1 MPPFTK
7 LCLAQKFLIIFCIV
21 AHNKVKEG
29 LTIMENQ
36 KWHPGEEA
44 PASGTYA
51 AYDKFGQCGGAVYL
65 EEGERFP
72 ATQHEGSYYQK
83 QD

>member
-1 MPPFTK
+1 MD
-7 LCLAQKFLIIFCIV
+7 
-21 AHNKVKEG
+21 
-29 LTIMENQ
+29 NQ
-36 KWHPGEEA
+36 KWRPGEDV

-51 AYDKFGQCGGAVYL
+51 AYDANGQCGGAVYL

-72 ATQHEGSYYQK
+72 ATQHEGSYYEQ

>member
-1 MPPFTK
+1 MD
-7 LCLAQKFLIIFCIV
+7 
-21 AHNKVKEG
+21 
-29 LTIMENQ
+29 NQ
-36 KWHPGEEA
+36 KWRPGEEA

-51 AYDKFGQCGGAVYL
+51 AYDVNGQCGGAVYL

-72 ATQHEGSYYQK
+72 ATQHEGSYYEK